1 MPNDVFTI
9 YLVSNV
15 SREALKIAAGL
26 ERVNRSGG
34 KVNKTMALQ
43 AGIVGSA
50 LLSWAKLKTEVTKT
64 GAATELTNKELIAN
78 ILITKIFNRENK
90 TAGLNIGML
99 SLRIHEWLV
108 PVLGIAYTAML
119 PVIAGLVTI
128 AAAAG
133 AAGIAL
139 AGVGALGAFRWSRDF
154 TGGLKPVQMN
164 ANWAFAGENDFSDV
178 VFKGIIDALDN
189 PSIRGKMDRAA
200 DWVEQIF
207 KYTIPS
213 ALIGFVRGIDMGVM
227 KHIVDIFNK
236 WLPDVME
243 RMSTWGSELIKIYGS
258 RSLKLISK
266 GISSL
271 ARSLLDFALWMK
283 TEGEEDII
291 DFFGR
296 IIEFLGGLFKL
307 GMAVLPVMNQMLAE
321 IWPMPLKP
329 ILQTLTAFFETLE
342 NYPVVGKTVML
353 FTQYLVGLVAIKAI
367 IGTIGAFLGYLFE
380 LIESFAN
387 IFDRTGI
394 KGKVIKIVN
403 WLRQF
408 QTVGAI
414 TTAIKTFASW
424 LSAFIVNAVIGAI
437 VGAIVLWAAEVKYG
451 ILTKI
456 SDLGEPFRE
465 FIDQLGALKTVLQL
479 IMYPLLAIGNIMLW
493 IIGLLPGVDTFDS
506 SELKRRLM
514 FGEFASFEDDL
525 RSVSSG
531 DIYRNIQQAIL
542 DVNVRFDDNGNWEA
556 FVERELGNHTVNKN
570 EHRNPMLRRLP
581 S

>member
-1 MPNDVFTI
+1 
-9 YLVSNV
+9 
-15 SREALKIAAGL
+15 
-26 ERVNRSGG
+26 
-34 KVNKTMALQ
+34 
-43 AGIVGSA
+43 
-50 LLSWAKLKTEVTKT
+50 
-64 GAATELTNKELIAN
+64 
-78 ILITKIFNRENK
+78 
-90 TAGLNIGML
+90 
-99 SLRIHEWLV
+99 
-108 PVLGIAYTAML
+108 
-119 PVIAGLVTI
+119 
-128 AAAAG
+128 
-133 AAGIAL
+133 
-139 AGVGALGAFRWSRDF
+139 
-154 TGGLKPVQMN
+154 
-164 ANWAFAGENDFSDV
+164 
-178 VFKGIIDALDN
+178 
-189 PSIRGKMDRAA
+189 
-200 DWVEQIF
+200 
-207 KYTIPS
+207 
-213 ALIGFVRGIDMGVM
+213 
-227 KHIVDIFNK
+227 
-236 WLPDVME
+236 
-243 RMSTWGSELIKIYGS
+243 
-258 RSLKLISK
+258 
-266 GISSL
+266 
-271 ARSLLDFALWMK
+271 MK

-367 IGTIGAFLGYLFE
+367 IGTIGAFLGYLFG
-380 LIESFAN
+380 LIELFAN

-394 KGKVIKIVN
+394 TGKVIKIVN

-514 FGEFASFEDDL
+514 FGEFASFEDNL

-531 DIYRNIQQAIL
+531 DIYRNRQQAIL